1 MILFP
6 MGIFLLVLGLILLVA
21 VNLLLGLVVL
31 AAGLALA
38 LAAMPFAGWGP
49 WGPHHAH
56 DEVVVRRWRPYRP
69 VRRTTTHVVEDDVA
83 GPPAGPPL

>member
-1 MILFP
+1 
-6 MGIFLLVLGLILLVA
+6 MGIFLIVLGLILLVA

-31 AAGLALA
+31 AAGFALA
-38 LAAMPFAGWGP
+38 LAAVPFAGWGP
-49 WGPHHAH
+49 WGPYRAH
-56 DEVVVRRWRPYRP
+56 DEVVVRRRRPYPP

>member
-31 AAGLALA
+31 AAGFALA
-38 LAAMPFAGWGP
+38 LSALPFAGWGP
-49 WGPHHAH
+49 WGPPRGP
-56 DEVVVRRWRPYRP
+56 DEVVVRRRRPYRP
-69 VRRTTTHVVEDDVA
+69 VRRTTTHVDEDDA